1 MKKSFLLLLL
11 MTLLPLAGWA
21 NVDVVVSSDYT
32 VTLDKKWM
40 VAGEAAPTVVKI
52 NDAITGFTVLG
63 VYGADKTTSVDVD
76 YFADGD
82 MGNYYMKVFYDNKYL
97 FVPFKL
103 VKVADPTLY
112 NIVCDEDSWNA
123 SYENGGLKN
132 YYSHFDGEGKHYD
145 YGWWHGNN
153 SNLFT
158 KMWDGEDMNGEW
170 AQNFSR
176 TWLTAVN
183 CIDRSWPE
191 RTSNGNAEVL
201 KINSDDDDAAV
212 YQALA
217 NARQADPAAP
227 LMSDTWKKEGYPW
240 VVFYCGE
247 DEQNAHTFGFYYKN
261 GDVEAYDDV
270 SGYSISNEKRFMTVA
285 GLFEGLGYPLAL
297 PVDNITGAIA
307 SSWMDLQENVFEYD
321 EIESND
327 DNDLRYTFVNTT
339 IYELPVGDDLEAV
352 VEDATVNSWT
362 RTPGYA
368 TYIGEEIEPVVKV
381 NGDYLYDTPYT
392 VQYTW
397 DDPAD
402 ESEDPVVVD
411 GPLHVGTYTM
421 TLGIEGVDGN
431 FVAVSEETKSFT
443 VNPNT
448 LEIVLQQI
456 YMPFGSDISELTPK
470 YVLKKAAEDVTPTD
484 QIVVEDLGEVAQGSN
499 WTDETLTP
507 GKVRN
512 YTTLGEPRGFVGR
525 TYKQIEKVI
534 VGDANQDE
542 SAAQEP
548 EYETVV
554 DFPGYED
561 YIATTNTSSAN
572 VVGKKGELTVTIEE
586 DDLFKVYGFADPTFT
601 FTAINQSGNPVEG
614 VTVTRPEA
622 GTEEGETVGEH
633 PLTVNID
640 AVKANYNVTVNPEDP
655 KLTITE
661 FDLSLDN
668 DEQGGYGEGKENY
681 KPMFNIEVL
690 PVTYNADT
698 QFPDAKITFRSEALN
713 KTIDLTYEEDGTTPK
728 VPFVKKW
735 HEGGDESESGIYTTE
750 NYEYMKGASNYTY
763 TDVARKGSYVPNV
776 KAVKRNAET
785 AAIEEG
791 AAIIVEGKG
800 AFINK
805 KTQTYAIQPAKLSV
819 KVKGFEGEWPGAG
832 YNFGIELNTE
842 GENGAWPEKEAAT
855 VRQQIL
861 NAIGEA
867 VTAYDPDGEYGYD
880 YAGGTGNITV
890 KVIEAAQ
897 TALNVVLAASNYD
910 LDFAGGAANISNVT
924 LAIVP
929 NDQNGTYKVFDG
941 ETEITDLSNYSKVY
955 TYKRP
960 ELDQNAYKV
969 MSGETVV
976 TLPEGVKVTLTVDG
990 TKVGDQNVISA
1001 SVSNVPANFTI
1012 TATATA
1018 KFTVAK
1024 LEEIHLAY
1032 NEVAQ
1037 VLEDH
1042 QGQEGI
1048 KVFMPNRNL
1057 KNKNWY
1063 TMVLPFDIDAEEL
1076 FDKTAGLGYGA
1087 FETLNEENNS
1097 VNPSFKLTIGEIE
1110 ANTPFIIKDRYDW
1123 AKNTNKK
1130 DADKGYLASISFEDK
1145 TIAALP
1151 EGFAYNDLAKA
1162 PYKQDAYGT
1171 KFIGQYTGKT
1181 GVADNE
1187 RWMSKGEFYK
1197 GTAETYL
1204 DPTVA
1209 FLSFKTAEE
1218 AESARVFIEEVE
1230 GFASEI
1236 DEISA
1241 EAAGAEGWYTVNG
1254 MKLNAAPIQ
1263 KGAYIKDGKKVYVK

>member
-1 MKKSFLLLLL
+1 MLLL
-11 MTLLPLAGWA
+11 TLLPLAGWA
-21 NVDVVVSSDYT
+21 NVAVTVGDYT

-40 VAGEAAPTVVKI
+40 VADEAAPTVVKI
-52 NDAITGFTVLG
+52 NDATTGFTVLG
-63 VYGADKTTSVDVD
+63 VYEADKTTSVDVEN
-76 YFADGD
+76 FSDGD
-82 MGNYYMKVFYDNKYL
+82 MGNYYLKVFADGNYL

-103 VKVADPTLY
+103 VKVADPALY

-123 SYENGGLKN
+123 SYQDGGLKN

-145 YGWWHGNN
+145 YGWWHDN
-153 SNLFT
+153 NLFT
-158 KMWDGEDMNGEW
+158 RMWDGEDMESDW
-170 AQNFSR
+170 AHNFER
-176 TWLTAVN
+176 TWLSAVN
-183 CIDRSWPE
+183 CIDKSWPE
-191 RTSNGNAEVL
+191 RTSDGNHMVK
-201 KINSDDDDAAV
+201 KIDSDDADADV
-212 YQALA
+212 YRALA
-217 NARQADPAAP
+217 EAKADDPGGP
-227 LMSDTWKKEGYPW
+227 FMSETWKKEGYPW
-240 VVFYCGE
+240 VVFYCGDNE
-247 DEQNAHTFGFYYKN
+247 ENAHTFGFYYKKGN
-261 GDVEAYDDV
+261 VEAYDDV
-270 SGYSISNEKRFMTVA
+270 SGYSISREKRFMTVA
-285 GLFEGLGYPLAL
+285 GLFKDLGYPLAL
-297 PVDNITGAIA
+297 PVDNTTGAIA
-307 SSWMDLQENVFEYD
+307 SEWTDLQDNLFVYD

-368 TYIGEEIEPVVKV
+368 TYIGDEIEPIVKV
-381 NGDYLYDTPYT
+381 DGDYLNDTPYT

-402 ESEDPVVVD
+402 GIDDPVVVEA
-411 GPLHVGTYTM
+411 PVHVGTYTM

-431 FVAVSEETKSFT
+431 FVAVSEDTKSFI

-456 YMPFGSDISELTPK
+456 YMPFGSEISELTPK
-470 YVLKKAAEDVTPTD
+470 YVLKKATEDVTPTD

-525 TYKQIEKVI
+525 T
-534 VGDANQDE
+534 
-542 SAAQEP
+542 
-548 EYETVV
+548 V

-586 DDLFKVYGFADPTFT
+586 DDLYKVYGFADPTFT

-655 KLTITE
+655 KLTITK

-668 DEQGGYGEGKENY
+668 DKQGGYGEGKENY

-735 HEGGDESESGIYTTE
+735 HEDGDASNTGVYDTE
-750 NYEYMKGASNYTY
+750 NYTYNKGAASYPY
-763 TDVARKGSYVPNV
+763 PGGFVGSYSGNQ
-776 KAVKRNAET
+776 KNVKRNAET

-800 AFINK
+800 AFINT

-819 KVKGFEGEWPGAG
+819 KVKSFTGEWPGAG

-842 GENGAWPEKEAAT
+842 GENKAWPEKEEAT
-855 VRQQIL
+855 ARQTIL
-861 NAIGEA
+861 NKIGEA
-867 VTAYDPDGEYGYD
+867 VTAYAPDGDYGYD

-929 NDQNGTYKVFDG
+929 NDQDGTYKVFDG
-941 ETEITDLSNYSKVY
+941 ETEVTDVDDLNDATQIY

-960 ELDQNAYKV
+960 ELDQTKYKV
-969 MSGETVV
+969 MSGETERP
-976 TLPEGVKVTLTVDG
+976 LPDGVKVTLTVDG

-1001 SVSNVPANFTI
+1001 SVSNVPANF
-1012 TATATA
+1012 
-1018 KFTVAK
+1018 K
-1024 LEEIHLAY
+1024 
-1032 NEVAQ
+1032 Q
-1037 VLEDH
+1037 
-1042 QGQEGI
+1042 
-1048 KVFMPNRNL
+1048 
-1057 KNKNWY
+1057 WY
-1063 TMVLPFDIDAEEL
+1063 SMILPFDVDADE
-1076 FDKTAGLGYGA
+1076 FFMQGLGYGA
-1087 FETLNEENNS
+1087 FETLNEDNTS
-1097 VNPSFKLTIGEIE
+1097 SNPSFMLTIDGVE
-1110 ANTPFIIKDRYDW
+1110 ANTPFIVKVR
-1123 AKNTNKK
+1123 KNYNKIGNPNAAEGEK
-1130 DADKGYLASISFEDK
+1130 YLTEIAFDNK
-1145 TIAALP
+1145 TIATLP
-1151 EGFAYNDLAKA
+1151 EGFAYNDITKA
-1162 PYKQDAYGT
+1162 PYTEDKNGT
-1171 KFIGQYTGKT
+1171 KFVGQYTGKT
-1181 GVADNE
+1181 GVAANE
-1187 RWMSKGEFYK
+1187 RWMSKGEFYA
-1197 GTAETYL
+1197 GTETTTL
-1204 DPTVA
+1204 DPTAA
-1209 FLSFKTAEE
+1209 FLSFKSEQE
-1218 AESARVFIEEVE
+1218 AREAIIFIQELDGTYTPINAVK
-1230 GFASEI
+1230 A
-1236 DEISA
+1236 DDDNDA
-1241 EAAGAEGWYTVNG
+1241 NAEGIYDLSGRRVN
-1254 MKLNAAPIQ
+1254 KAQ
-1263 KGAYIKDGKKVYVK
+1263 KGIYIQNGKKVLVK